1 MYIFHSSNNREIK
14 ISLAYLHAFIL
25 QCFPNYKKNGY
36 LGRLICH
43 IFGISTVNFGLGV
56 KANGMA
62 FQTCSVLFRFVALLP
77 QSDKTSQNHNEY
89 RMLSS
94 FARTLPSK
102 LHHLLV
108 WIQKTLITQSPLLAM
123 PSSCNQSNLFTT
135 SFYHG

>member
-1 MYIFHSSNNREIK
+1 MHLFYSTSQII
-14 ISLAYLHAFIL
+14 
-25 QCFPNYKKNGY
+25 KKNSY

-102 LHHLLV
+102 LHQLLV
-108 WIQKTLITQSPLLAM
+108 WIQKTLITQSLL
-123 PSSCNQSNLFTT
+123 
-135 SFYHG
+135 Y